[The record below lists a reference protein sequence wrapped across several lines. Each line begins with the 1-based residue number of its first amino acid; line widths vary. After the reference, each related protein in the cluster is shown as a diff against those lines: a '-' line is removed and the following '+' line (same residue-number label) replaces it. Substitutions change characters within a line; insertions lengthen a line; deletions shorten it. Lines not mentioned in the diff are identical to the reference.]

1 MTEGNVETTKQQ
13 ISRLIDKS
21 NNILVAIPENI
32 NGDALGGALALA
44 GALKKLGKNAQLI
57 TPEKLPTKFGFLPK
71 TNSLSYNTFQEREF
85 VLSIKNPEDHINN
98 LYFEKN
104 NGLLHIYLN
113 TKKKIEE
120 QDFRL
125 LSSHPFDLIFAVNS
139 QDFENL
145 GRAFEYNPELFYET
159 PLINID
165 NHTANENFGEINLV
179 DITSS
184 SVSEIIMEFID
195 FLDRNLL
202 DKDIATWILT
212 GLIDATDNLQSP
224 RTTPRTFNNAALLI
238 NRGGDQQQVIQYFY
252 KTKSLGFLKLWGR
265 ILHELSWDKEK
276 KLIQGRIRQND
287 FQKTNTTSEHIPQ
300 IFEEIKTAF
309 PEMKTALLLWPA
321 SSPASPNRGESQD
334 WLFSKKIEGAI
345 YSLDSELLKGLA
357 PRLSGV
363 FKNGNLLFSTP
374 SEPTSTPAS
383 LNRGERD
390 EQNLATDW
398 ETEGKALNK
407 AKKQVLDLI
416 DKEL

>member
-1 MTEGNVETTKQQ
+1 METTKQQ
-13 ISRLIDKS
+13 ISKLIDKS
-21 NNILVAIPENI
+21 NNILVATPENI
-32 NGDALGGALALA
+32 NGDALGSALALA
-44 GALKKLGKNAQLI
+44 GTLKKLGKNAQLI
-57 TPEKLPTKFGFLPK
+57 TPEKLPKKFGFLPK
-71 TNSLSYNTFQEREF
+71 IGPLSYDTFQEREF

-120 QDFRL
+120 KDFRL
-125 LSSHPFDLIFAVNS
+125 FGSHPFDLVFTVNN

-165 NHTANENFGEINLV
+165 NHIANEGFGEINLI

-184 SVSEIIMEFID
+184 SVSEIVMELID

-212 GLIDATDNLQSP
+212 GLIDATDNFQSSK
-224 RTTPRTFNNAALLI
+224 TTPRTFNNAALLI
-238 NRGGDQQQVIQYFY
+238 NRGGDQQQVIRCFY
-252 KTKSLGFLKLWGR
+252 KTKSLNFLKLWGR

-276 KLIQGRIRQND
+276 KLIRGKIRQSD
-287 FQKTNTTSEHIPQ
+287 FKKTNTTSEHLPQ

-309 PEMKTALLLWPA
+309 PEMKTTLLLWSALP
-321 SSPASPNRGESQD
+321 PASPNRGESQD
-334 WLFSKKIEGAI
+334 EPSNEKVEGVI
-345 YSLDSELLKGLA
+345 HSLNSELLKSLA
-357 PRLSGV
+357 PRLNGTL
-363 FKNGNLLFSTP
+363 KNGSLLFKT
-374 SEPTSTPAS
+374 
-383 LNRGERD
+383 N
-390 EQNLATDW
+390 NLPI
-398 ETEGKALNK
+398 EKVE
-407 AKKQVLDLI
+407 KQILDLI